1 MGFLYAG
8 LMIVNEEPFL
18 IEYNVRMGD
27 PECQTILPK
36 LNTDFYEII
45 NRCINK
51 NLDSMN
57 IEWNK
62 NKSLCVVLCSKGYPE
77 KYTNNLEIKNL
88 NLISLNNNEY
98 IFHAGTKL
106 NKTKIISNGGRVL
119 NFVVV
124 SNEFKKSRN
133 KAIEIIKKV
142 NWTEGFFRKDIG
154 FKVID

>member
-1 MGFLYAG
+1 
-8 LMIVNEEPFL
+8 
-18 IEYNVRMGD
+18 
-27 PECQTILPK
+27 
-36 LNTDFYEII
+36 
-45 NRCINK
+45 
-51 NLDSMN
+51 MN